1 MTKTLSLAT
10 TLVTVLFMT
19 ACQAAND
26 APKSHIATLQNNAGD
41 TIGTVTLTPAKG
53 GGVRVQVTASGIPE
67 GAHGMH
73 LHEKGDCSSADFK
86 SAGGHI
92 NPMKAKH
99 GLKNPDGPDN
109 ADMPNALADAK
120 GHVSVDLV
128 NMRVSLRGE
137 TDSPA
142 LLDDNGSALIMH
154 ISPDDQITQPIGGAG
169 ARIACAAITR

>member
-1 MTKTLSLAT
+1 MPKFLPVLATLSIALI
-10 TLVTVLFMT
+10 FT
-19 ACQAAND
+19 ACQAKSEL
-26 APKSHIATLQNNAGD
+26 PKSHIATLQNNAGD
-41 TIGTVTLTPAKG
+41 TIGTVTLTPAKD

-86 SAGGHI
+86 SSGGHI

-99 GLKNPDGPDN
+99 GFKNPDGPDN

-142 LLDDNGSALIMH
+142 LLDADGSALIMH